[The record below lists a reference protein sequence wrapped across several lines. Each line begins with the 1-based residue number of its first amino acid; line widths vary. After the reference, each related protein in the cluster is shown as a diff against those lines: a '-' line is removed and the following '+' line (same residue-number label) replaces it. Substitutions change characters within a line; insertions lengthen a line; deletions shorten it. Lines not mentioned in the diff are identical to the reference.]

1 MEEILPPATLHGAG
15 FEPTRIRQFTI
26 FLENRVGRL
35 TMLVRALETQVGRIV
50 ALAIEESA
58 DSALVRLICDDP
70 DAGREALKSEGF
82 SFSEV
87 DVLAVELP
95 PRGRTRQPIGAVCNA
110 LLAAEINIHYAY
122 PLMAVP
128 NGRGPALALYCD
140 DSTLAAQLLIRK
152 GFNLVGESDLRTW
165 GISD

>member
-1 MEEILPPATLHGAG
+1 MEEVLPPETQRGGG
-15 FEPTRIRQFTI
+15 FEPTRVRQFTI

-35 TMLVRALETQVGRIV
+35 TLLVRALESQVGRIV

-58 DSALVRLICDDP
+58 DTALVRLICPDP
-70 DAGREALKSEGF
+70 DAGREALKGEGF

-95 PRGRTRQPIGAVCNA
+95 PPARTKHPMVAICSA

-122 PLMAVP
+122 PFLTAP
-128 NGRGPALALYCD
+128 RGPSLCIYCD
-140 DSTLAAQLLIRK
+140 DSTLAAQLL
-152 GFNLVGESDLRTW
+152 
-165 GISD
+165 